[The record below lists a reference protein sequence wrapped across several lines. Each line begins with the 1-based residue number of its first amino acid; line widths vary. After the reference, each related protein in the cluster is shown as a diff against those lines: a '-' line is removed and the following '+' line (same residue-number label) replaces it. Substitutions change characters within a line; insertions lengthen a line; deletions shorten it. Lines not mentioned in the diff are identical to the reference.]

1 MTPYTPGPWLP
12 MVGSKSVTIYLGD
25 DDGCPF
31 AEVYGKDREA
41 NAKTLAEREAK
52 HDKDRDEWL
61 QSYQKLAGEFTQ
73 NQERIVSVMERIE
86 SGQER
91 MHSILNKMDF
101 KK

>member
-41 NAKTLAEREAK
+41 NARLMAASPDLLAVVQRLAAWGRTESPYANLADII
-52 HDKDRDEWL
+52 HDAVAAIGKARV
-61 QSYQKLAGEFTQ
+61 A
-73 NQERIVSVMERIE
+73 R
-86 SGQER
+86 
-91 MHSILNKMDF
+91 
-101 KK
+101 